1 MKRISR
7 GTPYILTAVDI
18 DNMLGALTPRMEEIV
33 AAMLDMHVDE
43 WRKQPKRKKVAQL
56 VDHQNRGQ
64 FAAAQNASTRA
75 LTDWEEAVTAIR
87 PTDVTENRLDRLEML
102 VADIAGRL
110 DTITGRTS
118 KKGA

>member
-18 DNMLGALTPRMEEIV
+18 DNMLRALTPRMEEII
-33 AAMLDMHVDE
+33 AAMLDMTVED

-75 LTDWEEAVTAIR
+75 LTDWEEAVTAVR

-102 VADIAGRL
+102 VSDIANRL

>member
-1 MKRISR
+1 MNLVIEDRHGSTWERPGEGSFLEELDVPFLRPIS
-7 GTPYILTAVDI
+7 
-18 DNMLGALTPRMEEIV
+18 MLGAT
-33 AAMLDMHVDE
+33 VDE

-75 LTDWEEAVTAIR
+75 LTDWEEAVTAVR

-102 VADIAGRL
+102 VADIASRIDGLTARNA
-110 DTITGRTS
+110 

>member
-7 GTPYILTAVDI
+7 GTPYILSAVDI
-18 DNMLGALTPRMEEIV
+18 DNMLGALTPRMEELI
-33 AAMLDMHVDE
+33 AAMLEMTIDE
-43 WRKQPKRKKVAQL
+43 WRNQPKRKKVAQL

-75 LTDWEEAVTAIR
+75 LTDWEEAVTAVR

-102 VADIAGRL
+102 VADIANRIDGLTARNA
-110 DTITGRTS
+110 